1 MRFPCEVAGWEALQS
16 HCDTSS
22 NNTMISTGDS
32 ASTQLNLMFTVSFDV
47 GFTHASLL
55 LEWMATDHGFA
66 IDMPLRSDE
75 ASIHGNS
82 EKSKAVVDDITCTLQ
97 VDV

>member
-1 MRFPCEVAGWEALQS
+1 
-16 HCDTSS
+16 
-22 NNTMISTGDS
+22 MISTGDS

-75 ASIHGNS
+75 PSRFMATAKNQKLLWMISRVRF
-82 EKSKAVVDDITCTLQ
+82 KSTCELLANL
-97 VDV
+97 